1 MRPINLARQPFR
13 NERLPNLGTGLL
25 AALAL
30 LLCIPHGLL
39 IVQAGPRHLA
49 RLETEVGSLEAE
61 QKAAQAESRRLAGI
75 QPTTEEAERAS
86 VVKDL
91 VDRRLLRW
99 TQLLADFERVL
110 PADLKL
116 VSLAPT
122 LEDQTITLSL
132 TVAAQRGNS
141 ASLIKLVDV
150 LDHQP
155 MFAHVVPQSIADS
168 QDGVQAS
175 YTMTYRPLEPPVGT
189 TETSTT
195 PTPDAAPTPGAAQP

>member
-39 IVQAGPRHLA
+39 IVRAGPRHLA
-49 RLETEVGSLEAE
+49 RLEKEVSSLEAE
-61 QKAAQAESRRLAGI
+61 QKAAQAESRQLAGI

-86 VVKDL
+86 VVKGL

-99 TQLLADFERVL
+99 TQLLADFEQVL

-122 LEDQTITLSL
+122 LKGDTVTLSIR
-132 TVAAQRGNS
+132 VASQRGNS
-141 ASLIKLVDV
+141 AALIKLVDV
-150 LDHQP
+150 LERQP
-155 MFAHVVPQSIADS
+155 MFAHVVPQSITDN
-168 QDGVQAS
+168 QDGVTGS
-175 YTMTYRPLEPPVGT
+175 YTMAYRPLVPT
-189 TETSTT
+189 ASTAKTSST
-195 PTPDAAPTPGAAQP
+195 PAPGGAPTPGAAQP